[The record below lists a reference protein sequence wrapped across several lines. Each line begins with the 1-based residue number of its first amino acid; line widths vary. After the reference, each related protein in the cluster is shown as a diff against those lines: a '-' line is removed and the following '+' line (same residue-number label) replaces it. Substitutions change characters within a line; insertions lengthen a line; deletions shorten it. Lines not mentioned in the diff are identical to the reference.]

1 MLSLAARN
9 DSWQNLLSGLGTG
22 RDKSTYTHVTPMGA
36 LSMDYLESL
45 FLTDDIAARICE
57 LVPFE
62 MLRQG
67 ISIKIDDE
75 ELKHDDMVEVVREAL
90 IKSRIFGAA
99 FIYVGA
105 NDGMFQEQQLIVERV
120 KGVHFLNVLTPKDLS
135 HHSFYQDPT
144 NADYGK
150 PELYRLN
157 ASLPN
162 QTSPLIHESRLI
174 PFFGALSLS
183 PKKFP
188 PSVLQRIYPVLQQ
201 FHTAWQ
207 ATAHLMTDAAQG
219 IFKLKGLHS
228 AVASNRSEELLKR
241 MELVDMSRSISR
253 SILLDA
259 EDEDFRRDSYGF
271 AGVPEILEKMM
282 LRLAAAARLPVS
294 LLMGQAPAGM
304 NATGE
309 SDTRFFYDQVRAEQ
323 EALKPKLERLIK
335 IINGNDSANVSIE
348 FPALWQMTDREKAEL
363 RRMEAET
370 DRIYLQEG
378 VLLPEEVA
386 LKRFS
391 HGEFAIDVTSRAELA
406 HSERNM
412 SDE

>member
-1 MLSLAARN
+1 MLSLKERN
-9 DSWQNLLSGLGTG
+9 DSWHNMLTGLGSG
-22 RDKSTYTHVTPMGA
+22 RDKSIYTHLLPN
-36 LSMDYLESL
+36 DRFKPEYLEQL
-45 FLTDDIAARICE
+45 YLYDDIAARICDM
-57 LVPFE
+57 VPHE

-67 ISIKIDDE
+67 FAVKIAGEYFIWEGLNDILRDV
-75 ELKHDDMVEVVREAL
+75 LVKA
-90 IKSRIFGAA
+90 RIFGAA
-99 FIYVGA
+99 FIYVGVD
-105 NDGMFQEQQLIVERV
+105 DGLPQDKPLNLGEACEIR
-120 KGVHFLNVLTPKDLS
+120 FLNVLTTKDLIHKTFFDDAS
-135 HHSFYQDPT
+135 QENF
-144 NADYGK
+144 GR
-150 PELYRLN
+150 PELYQLQGSGKSP
-157 ASLPN
+157 AS
-162 QTSPLIHESRLI
+162 TIHSSRLI
-174 PFFGALSLS
+174 SFYGTPPLSMREFPLS
-183 PKKFP
+183 I
-188 PSVLQRIYPVLQQ
+188 LQRLYPVLQQ

-259 EDEDFRRDSYGF
+259 EGEEFRRDSYGF
-271 AGVPEILEKMM
+271 SGIPEILEKMM

-309 SDTRFFYDQVRAEQ
+309 SDIRFFYDQVRAEQ
-323 EALKPKLERLIK
+323 EALKPKIERLIK
-335 IINGNDSANVSIE
+335 LKINDENAQVVID

-386 LKRFS
+386 IKRFS
-391 HGEFAIDVTSRAELA
+391 NGDFSIDITSRADLA
-406 HSERNM
+406 HSER
-412 SDE
+412 SREDE

>member
-1 MLSLAARN
+1 MLSLEQRN
-9 DSWQNLLSGLGTG
+9 DSWQNLLSGLGTT
-22 RDKSTYTHVTPMGA
+22 RDKSSFTHLAPN
-36 LSMDYLESL
+36 DRFPPNYLEQL
-45 FLTDDIAARICE
+45 YLNDDIAARICD
-57 LVPFE
+57 LLPNE

-67 ISIKIDDE
+67 I
-75 ELKHDDMVEVVREAL
+75 ELKINDESFKWDGLSEKLHDVLVKA
-90 IKSRIFGAA
+90 RIFGAA
-99 FIYVGA
+99 FLYIGA
-105 NDGMFQEQQLIVERV
+105 NDRKAQDKLLIPHQTN
-120 KGVHFLNVLTPKDLS
+120 GVQFLSVLAAKDLS
-135 HHSFYQDPT
+135 KASFYTDP
-144 NADYGK
+144 NKANFGH

-157 ASLPN
+157 
-162 QTSPLIHESRLI
+162 TSSTRQNNIIHESRLI
-174 PFFGALSLS
+174 PFFAMS
-183 PKKFP
+183 PLNHQQFP
-188 PSVLQRIYPVLQQ
+188 PSLLQRIYPVLQQ

-219 IFKLKGLHS
+219 VFKLKGLHS

-271 AGVPEILEKMM
+271 AGIPEILEKMT

-309 SDTRFFYDQVRAEQ
+309 SDTRFFYDQVRADQ
-323 EALKPKLERLIK
+323 EALKPKIEQLVK
-335 IINGNDSANVSIE
+335 IMVGDQQAKVSIE

-386 LKRFS
+386 IKRFS
-391 HGEFAIDVTSRAELA
+391 KGEFSIDLTSRAELA
-406 HSERNM
+406 HSER
-412 SDE
+412 SRDE

>member
-1 MLSLAARN
+1 MFSLEERN

-22 RDKSTYTHVTPMGA
+22 RDKSTYSHLLPN
-36 LSMDYLESL
+36 DRFQPEYLEQL
-45 FLTDDIAARICE
+45 YLNDDIVARICD
-57 LVPFE
+57 LVPSE

-67 ISIKIDDE
+67 FSIKVDDE
-75 ELKHDDMVEVVREAL
+75 DFVWEGLSDILRDVLVKA
-90 IKSRIFGAA
+90 RIFGAA
-99 FIYVGA
+99 FIYIGA
-105 NDGMFQEQQLIVERV
+105 DDGQAQEQGLSLPKIR
-120 KGVHFLNVLTPKDLS
+120 GVRFINVLSPKDLS
-135 HHSFYQDPT
+135 HQSFFGDAQQA
-144 NADYGK
+144 NFGQ

-157 ASLPN
+157 NSR
-162 QTSPLIHESRLI
+162 QYQSTTIHSSRLI
-174 PFFGALSLS
+174 PFFGTPPLNSRQ
-183 PKKFP
+183 FP
-188 PSVLQRIYPVLQQ
+188 PSILQRIYPVLQQ

-219 IFKLKGLHS
+219 VFKLKGLHS

-271 AGVPEILEKMM
+271 AGIPEILEKMM

-323 EALKPKLERLIK
+323 EAIKSKLERLIK
-335 IINGNDSANVSIE
+335 IKVGDENAKIDIDY
-348 FPALWQMTDREKAEL
+348 PALWQMTDREKAEL

-386 LKRFS
+386 IKRFS
-391 HGEFAIDVTSRAELA
+391 SGDFAIDLASREELA
-406 HSERNM
+406 HGERVG
-412 SDE
+412 DV

>member
-1 MLSLAARN
+1 MLSLEQRN

-22 RDKSTYTHVTPMGA
+22 RDKSTYNH
-36 LSMDYLESL
+36 LSPKQLFPPDYLEQL
-45 FLTDDIAARICE
+45 YVNDDIAARICD
-57 LVPFE
+57 LVPSE

-67 ISIKIDDE
+67 FSIKIEDNDFAWNGLSE
-75 ELKHDDMVEVVREAL
+75 ILRDVLVKA
-90 IKSRIFGAA
+90 RIFGSA

-105 NDGMFQEQQLIVERV
+105 DDGQTQEQALSLPKIRSVR
-120 KGVHFLNVLTPKDLS
+120 FLNVLTPKDLS
-135 HHSFYQDPT
+135 HQSFFNDAQQE
-144 NADYGK
+144 NFGQ

-157 ASLPN
+157 SSRQH
-162 QTSPLIHESRLI
+162 QTTTIHSSRLI
-174 PFFGALSLS
+174 PFFGTPPLS
-183 PKKFP
+183 PRQFP
-188 PSVLQRIYPVLQQ
+188 PSILQRVYPVLQQ

-219 IFKLKGLHS
+219 VFKLKGLHS

-271 AGVPEILEKMM
+271 AGIPEILEKMM

-323 EALKPKLERLIK
+323 EAIKPKIERLVKIK
-335 IINGNDSANVSIE
+335 VGDENAKIQID

-386 LKRFS
+386 IKRFS
-391 HGEFAIDVTSRAELA
+391 SGDFSIDMTTRAELA
-406 HSERNM
+406 QGER
-412 SDE
+412 DGDV

>member
-1 MLSLAARN
+1 MFSLEERN
-9 DSWQNLLSGLGTG
+9 DSWQNLLSGLGTS
-22 RDKSTYTHVTPMGA
+22 RDKSTYAH
-36 LSMDYLESL
+36 LSPNECFPPAYLEQL
-45 FLTDDIAARICE
+45 YVNDDIAARICD
-57 LVPFE
+57 LLPGE

-67 ISIKIDDE
+67 SSIKVDDE
-75 ELKHDDMVEVVREAL
+75 PFSWNGLGDTLRDVLV
-90 IKSRIFGAA
+90 KSRIFGAA

-105 NDGMFQEQQLIVERV
+105 DDGQEQALPLILSRIKCVR
-120 KGVHFLNVLTPKDLS
+120 FLNVLTTKDLS
-135 HHSFYQDPT
+135 YQSFYADPN
-144 NADYGK
+144 NAKYGHV
-150 PELYRLN
+150 ELYRLN
-157 ASLPN
+157 VSSQHQN
-162 QTSPLIHESRLI
+162 TVIHESRLI
-174 PFFGALSLS
+174 PFFGTPPLNQRL
-183 PKKFP
+183 FP
-188 PSVLQRIYPVLQQ
+188 PSILHRIYPVLQQ

-207 ATAHLMTDAAQG
+207 ATSHLMNDAAQG
-219 IFKLKGLHS
+219 VFKLKGLHS

-259 EDEDFRRDSYGF
+259 EDEEFRRDSYSF
-271 AGVPEILEKMM
+271 AGIPEILEKMM
-282 LRLAAAARLPVS
+282 LRLAAAARIPVS

-323 EALKPKLERLIK
+323 EGLKPKIERLVQ
-335 IINGNDSANVSIE
+335 IINGDAQTNVSVE

-378 VLLPEEVA
+378 VLLPEEIA
-386 LKRFS
+386 IKRFS
-391 HGEFAIDVTSRAELA
+391 SGDFAIDLTSRAELA
-406 HSERNM
+406 HSERSM

>member
-1 MLSLAARN
+1 MLPLRERN
-9 DSWQNLLSGLGTG
+9 DSWQNMLTGLGSG
-22 RDKSTYTHVTPMGA
+22 RDKATYNHLLPNNS
-36 LSMDYLESL
+36 LSYEYLEHL
-45 FLTDDIAARICE
+45 YDNDDIVARICE
-57 LVPFE
+57 LLPNE
-62 MLRQG
+62 MMRQG
-67 ISIKIDDE
+67 MDVKVNGEAFKIESLVNILRD
-75 ELKHDDMVEVVREAL
+75 AL
-90 IKSRIFGAA
+90 VKSRIFGAA

-105 NDGMFQEQQLIVERV
+105 DDGQAQDQPLHIPKV
-120 KGVHFLNVLTPKDLS
+120 KSVRFLNVLTAKNLS
-135 HHSFYQDPT
+135 HHSHYKDP
-144 NADYGK
+144 N
-150 PELYRLN
+150 
-157 ASLPN
+157 
-162 QTSPLIHESRLI
+162 TSKFGTCDLFKVNSANGQMLIHESRLI
-174 PFFGALSLS
+174 PFNGTSALNANH
-183 PKKFP
+183 FP

-228 AVASNRSEELLKR
+228 AVASNRGEELIKR

-259 EDEDFRRDSYGF
+259 EDEDFRRDSYSFSGI
-271 AGVPEILEKMM
+271 PEILEKMM
-282 LRLAAAARLPVS
+282 LRLAAAARIPVS

-309 SDTRFFYDQVRAEQ
+309 SDTRFFYDQVKAEQ
-323 EALKPKLERLIK
+323 EA
-335 IINGNDSANVSIE
+335 IITNIQHLVRIYQADPEAEVEVE

-386 LKRFS
+386 IQRF
-391 HGEFAIDVTSRAELA
+391 GESEFSIDKESRAALA
-406 HSERNM
+406 DMER
-412 SDE
+412 SKEDG

>member
-1 MLSLAARN
+1 MLSLTERN
-9 DSWQNLLSGLGTG
+9 DSWHNLLSGLGTA
-22 RDKSTYTHVTPMGA
+22 RDKSLYTH
-36 LSMDYLESL
+36 LSPTVRLPPEYLEQL
-45 FLTDDIAARICE
+45 YINDDIAASICD

-67 ISIKIDDE
+67 FTIKVNDE
-75 ELKHDDMVEVVREAL
+75 DFIWAGLGDVLRDAL
-90 IKSRIFGAA
+90 VKSRIFGAS

-105 NDGMFQEQQLIVERV
+105 DDGQAQEQPLIIQRV
-120 KGVHFLNVLTPKDLS
+120 KGVRFLNVLTTKDVS
-135 HHSFYQDPT
+135 HQSFYADP
-144 NADYGK
+144 NDANYGHV
-150 PELYRLN
+150 ELYRLN
-157 ASLPN
+157 GSVDHQNTA
-162 QTSPLIHESRLI
+162 IHESRLL
-174 PFFGALSLS
+174 PFYGTS
-183 PKKFP
+183 PLNPRQWP

-219 IFKLKGLHS
+219 VFKLKGLHS
-228 AVASNRSEELLKR
+228 AVASNRSEELIKR
-241 MELVDMSRSISR
+241 MALVDMSRSVSR

-259 EDEDFRRDSYGF
+259 EDEDFRRDAYGF
-271 AGVPEILEKMM
+271 AGIPEILEKMM

-309 SDTRFFYDQVRAEQ
+309 SDIRCFYDQVRAEQ
-323 EALKPKLERLIK
+323 EALKAKIERLVTIMK
-335 IINGNDSANVSIE
+335 GNEDIEVSIE

-386 LKRFS
+386 IKRFS
-391 HGEFAIDVTSRAELA
+391 DGDFTIDISSRAELA
-406 HSERNM
+406 HSERSN
-412 SDE
+412 DVE